1 MSETS
6 PMPGRAYTPEQVYE
20 NGWLGDV
27 TPSAMRGAVS
37 HGDWPCTKIR
47 GRVHFTAED
56 IAWILDAGREGAKKK
71 QPQPVQ
77 QPRRGH
83 RTSPNLSIVPSGAP
97 LLKADPS
104 RARRSRKRTA

>member
-27 TPSAMRGAVS
+27 TPGAMRGAVS

-56 IAWILDAGREGAKKK
+56 ITQILELGREDAKK
-71 QPQPVQ
+71 QTSAPQPS
-77 QPRRGH
+77 RRGR
-83 RTSPNLSIVPSGAP
+83 RTSPDLSIIPRGTP

-104 RARRSRKRTA
+104 RAHRSRKRTA